1 VDGKIALEEHFALP
15 GTLGDSEQYAIA
27 GSWSGFQR
35 KLLDLG
41 DVRLAEMDRHGIAL
55 SILSLNSPAIQAIAA
70 TRAAV
75 EMATRANDALAEAIA
90 RRPDR
95 FAGFAALPMQD
106 PDAAARELARCA
118 RELRFH
124 GALVN
129 GFSERG
135 TDILY
140 YDHPDYL
147 PFWAEVERLGVPF
160 YLHPR
165 DPLLSREPIYEG
177 HPWFQGSAWA
187 FGAETAMH
195 ALRLMASGIFDRH
208 PRLTMI
214 LGHLGEGLPYSV
226 WRIDH
231 RLSKSPRGIPAR
243 RTMAEYLRANV
254 FLTTSGNFRTPTLV
268 DAIAEMGDD
277 RIMFSVDYPFEDTAD
292 AAAWFDRTEITAQ
305 QRRKIGRENAEALFD
320 LKGRAARGEG
330 SGLPQSSLS
339 RTESSG
345 ADD

>member
-1 VDGKIALEEHFALP
+1 MNGKIALEEHFALP
-15 GTLGDSEQYAIA
+15 DTLGDSQQYAVA
-27 GSWSGFQR
+27 GSWGDLQH

-41 DVRLAEMDRHGIAL
+41 ERRLQDMDRHGIAL
-55 SILSLNSPAIQAIAA
+55 SILSLNSPAIQAISDA
-70 TRAAV
+70 RAAV
-75 EMATRANDALAEAIA
+75 AVARRANDALAEAVA

-106 PDAAARELARCA
+106 AAAAALELTRGV
-118 RELRFH
+118 RDLGFT

-135 TDILY
+135 TPGSVVY
-140 YDHPDYL
+140 YDDPVYE
-147 PFWAEVERLGVPF
+147 PFWSVLEQLGVPF

-165 DPLLSREPIYEG
+165 DPLPAREPIYDG
-177 HPWFQGSAWA
+177 HPWFLGSPWA

-195 ALRLMASGIFDRH
+195 ALRLMASGLFDRH

-231 RLSKSPRGIPAR
+231 RLRKSPRGIPAR
-243 RTMAEYLRANV
+243 RTIAEYLRSNV
-254 FLTTSGNFRTPTLV
+254 YLTTSGNFRTPTLL
-268 DAIAEMGDD
+268 DAIAEVGSD

-292 AAAWFDRTEITAQ
+292 AASWFDTAEISEDE
-305 QRRKIGRENAEALFD
+305 RRKIGRDNAAALFR
-320 LKGRAARGEG
+320 LTAAH
-330 SGLPQSSLS
+330 S
-339 RTESSG
+339 
-345 ADD
+345 

>member
-15 GTLGDSEQYAIA
+15 DTLGDSEQYAVA

-41 DVRLAEMDRHGIAL
+41 DLRLPEMDRHGIAL
-55 SILSLNSPAIQAIAA
+55 SILSLNSPAIQAIADP
-70 TRAAV
+70 RAAV
-75 EMATRANDALAEAIA
+75 ETAQRANDALAEAIA

-106 PDAAARELARCA
+106 PDAAARELTRGV
-118 RELRFH
+118 RELGFK

-135 TDILY
+135 ADILY
-140 YDHPDYL
+140 LDDPMYAA
-147 PFWAEVERLGVPF
+147 FWAEVEALGVPF

-187 FGAETAMH
+187 FGVETAMH
-195 ALRLMASGIFDRH
+195 ALRLMASGLFDRH

-214 LGHLGEGLPYSV
+214 LGHLGEGIPYNV
-226 WRIDH
+226 WRTDH
-231 RLSKSPRGIPAR
+231 RLSKSPRGIPAK

-254 FLTTSGNFRTPTLV
+254 YLTTSGNFRTPTLI
-268 DAIAEMGDD
+268 DAISEVGED

-292 AAAWFDRTEITAQ
+292 AVTWFDTAGIGEA
-305 QRRKIGRENAEALFD
+305 QRLKIGRENAARLFAL
-320 LKGRAARGEG
+320 GR
-330 SGLPQSSLS
+330 
-339 RTESSG
+339 
-345 ADD
+345 

>member
-1 VDGKIALEEHFALP
+1 MDKIALEEHFSLP
-15 GTLGDSEQYAIA
+15 ETLGDSEQYAVA
-27 GSWSGFQR
+27 GSWGDFQQ

-41 DVRLAEMDRHGIAL
+41 DRRLAEMDRHGIAL
-55 SILSLNSPAIQAIAA
+55 AILSLNSPAIQAIPDA
-70 TRAAV
+70 RVAV
-75 EMATRANDALAEAIA
+75 DTARRANDVLAQAVA

-106 PDAAARELARCA
+106 PDAAARELTRTV
-118 RELRFH
+118 RELGFK

-129 GFSERG
+129 GFSQRAAS
-135 TDILY
+135 IIY
-140 YDHPDYL
+140 YDDPAYA
-147 PFWAEVERLGVPF
+147 PFWAVVEQLGVPF

-165 DPLLSREPIYEG
+165 DPLPSREPIYEG
-177 HPWFQGSAWA
+177 HPWFRGSAWA

-195 ALRLMASGIFDRH
+195 ALRLMASGVFDRH

-243 RTMAEYLRANV
+243 RTMTEYLRSNV
-254 FLTTSGNFRTPTLV
+254 YLTTSGNFRTPTLLN
-268 DAIAEMGDD
+268 AIAEVGVD

-292 AAAWFDRTEITAQ
+292 AAEWFDTAAIPEE
-305 QRRKIGRENAEALFD
+305 QRRKIGRENAARLFGLQPEAT
-320 LKGRAARGEG
+320 AV
-330 SGLPQSSLS
+330 SS
-339 RTESSG
+339 
-345 ADD
+345 